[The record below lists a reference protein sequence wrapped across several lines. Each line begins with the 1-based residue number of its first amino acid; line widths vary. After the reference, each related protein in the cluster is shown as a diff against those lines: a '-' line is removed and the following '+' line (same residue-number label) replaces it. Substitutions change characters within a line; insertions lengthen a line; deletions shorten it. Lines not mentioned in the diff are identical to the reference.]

1 MHGVAQFQPLGAITM
16 NPVAIIHIVAGI
28 MVIFASIPLIKRKI
42 PMNSIYGVKIPRAY
56 ESKEKWYDINQYGG
70 RLLLKFGAILFFTAI
85 AGLAIPVAHW
95 VTYDLGSTVIVL
107 VCLGYMLMAI
117 FRYANQDKST

>member
-1 MHGVAQFQPLGAITM
+1 M

-28 MVIFASIPLIKRKI
+28 IVILASIPLIKRKI
-42 PMNSIYGVKIPRAY
+42 SMNSIYGVKIPQAY
-56 ESKEKWYDINQYGG
+56 ESKERWFDINQYGG
-70 RLLLKFGAILFFTAI
+70 RLLLKFGAILFFTAM
-85 AGLAIPVAHW
+85 AGLAIPVAYW

-107 VCLGYMLMAI
+107 VCLAYILVAI